1 MPEQEK
7 FAWASLIAS
16 VLVWTYFAM
25 RMTDGGGVVE
35 VAARHMIFSY
45 VTLVVM
51 FTASHAIIAT
61 VLAAGRRGQV
71 VSDERDL
78 AIEARAERV
87 EGYVVVVLVNLLVIQ
102 ALAEAAFP
110 GHLLPR
116 FDLGSV
122 PTLVFALITTL
133 FAGHVAKQV
142 ATLWQYRA

>member
-16 VLVWTYFAM
+16 VLVWAYFAM

-45 VTLVVM
+45 VMMVVM
-51 FTASHAIIAT
+51 MVVSHAVIALM
-61 VLAAGRRGQV
+61 LAAGRRGQV
-71 VSDERDL
+71 ISDERDL

-87 EGYVVVVLVNLLVIQ
+87 EGYVVAVLVNVLVIQ
-102 ALAEAAFP
+102 ALAEAAFT

-122 PTLVFALITTL
+122 PTLAFALITTL
-133 FAGHVAKQV
+133 FAGHVAKQL